1 MNVLVAGDFVPK
13 LEVEEKI
20 NNGIWKDIF
29 GGIKNDIIQSDLSV
43 INLECPIVENDTAPI
58 AKVGPNIKC
67 SKNVGP
73 LLKYAG
79 FNLVTLANN
88 HFLDYGE
95 SAAVTTMKVLKEC
108 GLDYVGGGTNLED
121 ASKIYYYKK
130 DKETLAIINCCE
142 NEFSIATENTAGSNP
157 LNPVAQWYAIQEAS
171 QKADYVLVIVHGGHE
186 LFQFPSPRMQKLYH
200 FFIDAGADVV
210 VNHHQHC
217 YSGYE
222 VYKGKPI
229 FYGLGN
235 FCFPNYKKESVL
247 WNEGYMVKILFPS
260 IEFQVI
266 PYKQVSGNVNVVMLA
281 GDEKKEFFDNIKVIN
296 EKISDEELLKK
307 EFGELVGRKEKIYL
321 LNFIPFPLH
330 KLNNRLILKVFLSK
344 KRLLRCLNIIRCESH
359 RDIMIESIKNHIERL

>member
-1 MNVLVAGDFVPK
+1 MNVLVTGDFVPK

-29 GGIKNDIIQSDLSV
+29 AGIKNDIIQSDLSV
-43 INLECPIVENDTAPI
+43 INLECPIVENDAAPI

-67 SKNVGP
+67 SKNVCD
-73 LLKYAG
+73 LLKYSG

-95 SAAVTTMKVLKEC
+95 SAAITTMDVLKKS
-108 GLDYVGGGTNLED
+108 GLDCVGGGTNLED
-121 ASKIYYYKK
+121 ASKIFYFKK

-142 NEFSIATENTAGSNP
+142 NEFSIATESTVGSNP
-157 LNPVAQWYAIQEAS
+157 LNPVAQWYNIQEAS

-186 LFQFPSPRMQKLYH
+186 LYQYPSPRMQKLYR

-222 VYKGKPI
+222 VYRGKPI

-235 FCFPNYKKESVL
+235 FCFPNYKKRSNL
-247 WNEGYMVKILFPS
+247 WNEGCMVKISFPS
-260 IEFQVI
+260 MDFQVI
-266 PYKQVSGNVNVVMLA
+266 PYKQVSGGENVVMLSSV
-281 GDEKKEFFDNIKVIN
+281 EKKVFFDSIKLIN
-296 EKISDEELLKK
+296 QIISDEVLLKK
-307 EFGELVGRKEKIYL
+307 EFSELVERKGKSYL
-321 LNFIPFPLH
+321 LNFIPLPL
-330 KLNNRLILKVFLSK
+330 KLNNNLILKLLLSK

-359 RDIMIESIKNHIERL
+359 RDILVESIKKHIERL